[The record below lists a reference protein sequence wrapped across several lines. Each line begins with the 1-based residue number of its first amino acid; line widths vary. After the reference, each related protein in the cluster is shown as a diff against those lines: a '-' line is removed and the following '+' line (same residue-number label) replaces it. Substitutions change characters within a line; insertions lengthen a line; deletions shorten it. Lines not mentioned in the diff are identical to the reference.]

1 MLHNVNHFP
10 DVYYEER
17 ILKKKKTKNK
27 KQASKPLYT
36 GLVKIRLELWIPY
49 KE

>member
-17 ILKKKKTKNK
+17 ILKKKKKTKNK
-27 KQASKPLYT
+27 KKASKYLYT
-36 GLVKIRLELWIPY
+36 GLVKIRLEL
-49 KE
+49 

>member
-17 ILKKKKTKNK
+17 ILKKKDKKQKTS
-27 KQASKPLYT
+27 KQAS
-36 GLVKIRLELWIPY
+36 IHWIS
-49 KE
+49 

>member
-17 ILKKKKTKNK
+17 ILKKKKDKK
-27 KQASKPLYT
+27 QKKSKQAS
-36 GLVKIRLELWIPY
+36 IQWIS
-49 KE
+49 